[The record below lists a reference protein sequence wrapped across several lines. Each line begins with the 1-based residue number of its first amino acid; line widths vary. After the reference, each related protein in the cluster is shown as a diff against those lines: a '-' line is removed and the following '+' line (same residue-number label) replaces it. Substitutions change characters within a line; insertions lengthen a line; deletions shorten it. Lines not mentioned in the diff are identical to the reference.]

1 MFSSVH
7 FYALL
12 LLIVVCASI
21 STTVS
26 KDKLPSSQCALK
38 KLSRCGLCGKPINVT
53 LIARN
58 VFAHPMF
65 EHQVTIVKQS
75 QRPLLYFLEK
85 AADQNGVFNF
95 TSTCYPTLGYFID
108 SINGVNGSLEN
119 KTFWHI
125 ISLDGVGSLECGVSS
140 FIPVNSDTILFNFTS
155 WSQAGF
161 DY

>member
-95 TSTCYPTLGYFID
+95 SASYHGNLGFMIKTID
-108 SINGVNGSLEN
+108 KVTADGTARTYWSIRSVTNGLNAL
-119 KTFWHI
+119 
-125 ISLDGVGSLECGVSS
+125 LCGVSS
-140 FIPVNSDTILFNFTS
+140 YIPKHNEVIMFNFTTWDS
-155 WSQAGF
+155 HP
-161 DY
+161 